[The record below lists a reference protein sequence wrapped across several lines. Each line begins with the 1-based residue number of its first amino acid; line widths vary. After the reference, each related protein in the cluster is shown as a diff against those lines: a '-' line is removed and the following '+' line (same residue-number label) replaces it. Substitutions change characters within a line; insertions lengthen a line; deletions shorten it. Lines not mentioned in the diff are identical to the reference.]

1 MNPSEEDIYRIAVAR
16 MLRIMAV
23 FAAGG
28 SLTLFVWRGWKWG
41 AGFAFGAAVAWVN
54 FLLLKKLADSLG
66 IAGRKPPS
74 TGSAIF
80 LGSRY
85 LILGAVVYATLRLTS
100 ISLLAAA
107 IGLFVSLAAVLVEIL
122 FELVYAR
129 N

>member
-1 MNPSEEDIYRIAVAR
+1 MKSSEEDVYRRAVSR

-23 FAAGG
+23 FAGAG
-28 SLTLFVWRGWKWG
+28 TLVLFAWRGWKWG
-41 AGFAFGAAVAWVN
+41 AGFAFGAGVAWAN

-66 IAGRKPPS
+66 IAGPKPPS
-74 TGSAIF
+74 TGSAVF

-85 LILGAVVYATLRLTS
+85 LILGAVVYATLRFTS
-100 ISLLAAA
+100 ISMLAAA
-107 IGLFVSLAAVLVEIL
+107 IGLFVSLAAVLVEML

>member
-1 MNPSEEDIYRIAVAR
+1 MRPSEENIYRTAISR
-16 MLRIMAV
+16 MLRLMAV

-28 SLTLFVWRGWKWG
+28 TLVLFAWRGWKWG
-41 AGFAFGAAVAWVN
+41 AGFAFGAGVAWIN
-54 FLLLKKLADSLG
+54 FLLLKKLADSRG
-66 IAGRKPPS
+66 ATGRKPPS
-74 TGSAIF
+74 TGSAVF

-85 LILGAVVYATLRLTS
+85 LILGAVVYATLRFTS
-100 ISLLAAA
+100 ISMLAAV

>member
-1 MNPSEEDIYRIAVAR
+1 MNPSEEDIYRSAVAR
-16 MLRIMAV
+16 MVRTMAV
-23 FAAGG
+23 CAGG
-28 SLTLFVWRGWKWG
+28 GTLVLFVWRGWKWG
-41 AGFAFGAAVAWVN
+41 AGFAFGAGVAWAN

-66 IAGRKPPS
+66 VASRKPPS
-74 TGSAIF
+74 TGNAVF

-85 LILGAVVYATLRLTS
+85 LILGAVVYATLRFTS
-100 ISLLAAA
+100 ISMLAAV

>member
-1 MNPSEEDIYRIAVAR
+1 MTPSQEDVYRSAVSR

-23 FAAGG
+23 FGGAG
-28 SLTLFVWRGWKWG
+28 TLALFIWRGWKWG
-41 AGFAFGAAVAWVN
+41 AGFAFGAGVAWAN

-66 IAGRKPPS
+66 SGGRKPPS
-74 TGSAIF
+74 TGSAVF

-85 LILGAVVYATLRLTS
+85 LILGAVVYATLRFTS
-100 ISLLAAA
+100 ISMLAAA

-129 N
+129 D

>member
-1 MNPSEEDIYRIAVAR
+1 MKASDEDMYRNAVAR
-16 MLRIMAV
+16 ILRMTAV
-23 FAAGG
+23 FGGAGT
-28 SLTLFVWRGWKWG
+28 LTLFVWRGWKWG

-54 FLLLKKLADSLG
+54 FLLLKRLADSLG
-66 IAGRKPPS
+66 AMGRKPPS
-74 TGSAIF
+74 TASAVF

-85 LILGAVVYATLRLTS
+85 LILGAVVYATLRFTS
-100 ISLLAAA
+100 INMIAAA

>member
-1 MNPSEEDIYRIAVAR
+1 MRPSEENIYRTAISR
-16 MLRIMAV
+16 MLRLMAV

-28 SLTLFVWRGWKWG
+28 TLVLFAWRGWKWG
-41 AGFAFGAAVAWVN
+41 AGFAFGAGVAWIN

-66 IAGRKPPS
+66 ATRRKPPS
-74 TGSAIF
+74 TGSAVF

-85 LILGAVVYATLRLTS
+85 LILGAAVYATLRFTS
-100 ISLLAAA
+100 ISMLAAV

>member
-1 MNPSEEDIYRIAVAR
+1 MKLSEEDIYRNAVSR

-23 FAAGG
+23 FAGG
-28 SLTLFVWRGWKWG
+28 GTLALFVWRGWKWG
-41 AGFAFGAAVAWVN
+41 AGFAFGAGVAWIN

-66 IAGRKPPS
+66 AGRPKPPS
-74 TGSAIF
+74 TGSAVF

-85 LILGAVVYATLRLTS
+85 LILGAVVYATLRFTS
-100 ISLLAAA
+100 ISMLAAA

>member
-1 MNPSEEDIYRIAVAR
+1 MNPSQEDVYRSAVAR

-23 FAAGG
+23 FAGG
-28 SLTLFVWRGWKWG
+28 GTLALFVWRGWKWG

-54 FLLLKKLADSLG
+54 FLLLKKLADALG

-74 TGSAIF
+74 TGRAVF

-85 LILGAVVYATLRLTS
+85 LILGVVVYATLRFTS
-100 ISLLAAA
+100 ISMLAAA
-107 IGLFVSLAAVLVEIL
+107 LGLFVSLAAVLVEIL

>member
-1 MNPSEEDIYRIAVAR
+1 MKASGEDIYRKAVSR
-16 MLRIMAV
+16 ILRLMAV

-28 SLTLFVWRGWKWG
+28 SLAALLWRGWSWG
-41 AGFAFGAAVAWVN
+41 AGFAFGAGIAWAN
-54 FLLLKKLADSLG
+54 FLLLKKLTESLG
-66 IAGRKPPS
+66 AAGSKPPS
-74 TGSAIF
+74 TGSAVF

-85 LILGAVVYATLRLTS
+85 LILGAVVYATLRFTS
-100 ISLLAAA
+100 INVLAAA

>member
-1 MNPSEEDIYRIAVAR
+1 MKASEEDIYRNAVAR
-16 MLRIMAV
+16 ILRIMAA

-28 SLTLFVWRGWKWG
+28 SLTLLVWRGWKWG
-41 AGFAFGAAVAWVN
+41 VGFAFGAGIAWVN

-66 IAGRKPPS
+66 AAGRKPPS
-74 TGSAIF
+74 TASAVF

-85 LILGAVVYATLRLTS
+85 LILGAVVYATLRFTS
-100 ISLLAAA
+100 ISVLAAA

-129 N
+129 D

>member
-1 MNPSEEDIYRIAVAR
+1 MRPSEEDIYRTAVSR
-16 MLRIMAV
+16 MLRLMAV

-28 SLTLFVWRGWKWG
+28 TLLLFAWRGWKWG
-41 AGFAFGAAVAWVN
+41 AGFAFGAGVAWIN

-66 IAGRKPPS
+66 ATGSKPPS
-74 TGSAIF
+74 SGSAVF

-85 LILGAVVYATLRLTS
+85 LILGAVVYATLRFTS
-100 ISLLAAA
+100 ISMLAAV